1 MSRNLQNPTQNRVSV
16 LEMGKMPDGGVA
28 MQVLPFQLPR
38 GLCHTDF
45 WQEAMRA
52 GIHHAPGEHQALSF
66 RHLHAHH
73 A

>member
-1 MSRNLQNPTQNRVSV
+1 
-16 LEMGKMPDGGVA
+16 MGKMPDGGVA

-52 GIHHAPGEHQALSF
+52 GICHAPGEHQALSF